1 MQAFETVGTID
12 TKGHLKLNKPLQLR
26 NKVVRV
32 IIMIADIEDVQ
43 NEETDWWHELT
54 PAQQLELEIALAEC
68 EDPSKLTSH
77 EEVVKMSRQWL
88 QE

>member
-12 TKGHLKLNKPLQLR
+12 MKGHLKLNKPLKLR
-26 NKVVRV
+26 NKVVKV
-32 IIMIADIEDVQ
+32 IIMIADIEDV
-43 NEETDWWHELT
+43 ETAETDWWHA
-54 PAQQLELEIALAEC
+54 AQQMELEIALAEC